1 MVFEKVSA
9 CMIEM
14 FLALERLNP
23 ASDRK
28 FSDLNLNDSGTTY
41 FL

>member
-1 MVFEKVSA
+1 MFEKVLA
-9 CMIEM
+9 RMFEM
-14 FLALERLNP
+14 VLALVSLNP

>member
-1 MVFEKVSA
+1 MFEKDLA
-9 CMIEM
+9 CIFEM
-14 FLALERLNP
+14 FLALVSLNP
-23 ASDRK
+23 AFDRK

>member
-1 MVFEKVSA
+1 MFEKVLA
-9 CMIEM
+9 HTFEM
-14 FLALERLNP
+14 VLALVSLNP
-23 ASDRK
+23 ACDQK